1 MFVLSAGDDLISISV
16 ANPREAQD
24 LALRLRES
32 KAYLEVVAGID
43 SVVVQFDMASE
54 DRNEIEKQIAEMIAQ
69 PGSTRATVRPVVEIP
84 VCYGGEAGPDLADVC
99 EQLGM
104 TQETFIALHSGR
116 EYEVDLV
123 GFTPGFTYIG
133 GLDKRLTVSR
143 RREPRVSVPAG
154 SVGIAGGMTG
164 LYALQGPGGWP
175 LIGRTSFIL
184 FDAAADDPFVLT
196 PGSKVVFVS
205 VAAM

>member
-1 MFVLSAGDDLISISV
+1 MLSTGDDLISISV

-32 KAYLEVVAGID
+32 QAYLEVVAGLD
-43 SVVVQFDMASE
+43 SVVVQFDIASK
-54 DRNEIEKQIAEMIAQ
+54 DRNEMEKQIAEVMAL
-69 PGSTRATVRPVVEIP
+69 PGSTRVTAQPVVEIP

-99 EQLGM
+99 EQLGV
-104 TQETFIALHSGR
+104 TQEEFIALHSGR
-116 EYEVDLV
+116 EYQVDLV
-123 GFTPGFTYIG
+123 GFTPGFAYIG
-133 GLDKRLTVSR
+133 GLDKQLNVSR
-143 RREPRVSVPAG
+143 RQEPRVCVPAG

-184 FDAAADDPFVLT
+184 FDAAADDPFVLV
-196 PGSKVVFVS
+196 PGSKVVFVP

>member
-1 MFVLSAGDDLISISV
+1 MLSAGDDLISISV

-32 KAYLEVVAGID
+32 HAYLEVVAGLD
-43 SVVVQFDMASE
+43 SVVVQFDIASK
-54 DRNEIEKQIAEMIAQ
+54 DRNEMEKQIAEVMAL
-69 PGSTRATVRPVVEIP
+69 PGSTRATAQPVVEIP
-84 VCYGGEAGPDLADVC
+84 VCYGGEAGPDLADVF
-99 EQLGM
+99 EQLGV
-104 TQETFIALHSGR
+104 TQEEFIALHSGR
-116 EYEVDLV
+116 EYQVDLV
-123 GFTPGFTYIG
+123 GFTPGFAYIG
-133 GLDKRLTVSR
+133 GLDKQLNVSR
-143 RREPRVSVPAG
+143 RQEPRVCVPAG

-184 FDAAADDPFVLT
+184 FDAAADNPFVLV
-196 PGSKVVFVS
+196 PGSKVVFVP

>member
-1 MFVLSAGDDLISISV
+1 MLSAGDDLISISV

-32 KAYLEVVAGID
+32 QAYLEVVAGLD
-43 SVVVQFDMASE
+43 SVVVQFDIASK
-54 DRNEIEKQIAEMIAQ
+54 DRNEMEKQIAEVMAL
-69 PGSTRATVRPVVEIP
+69 PGSTRATAQPVVEIP

-99 EQLGM
+99 EQLGV
-104 TQETFIALHSGR
+104 TQEEFIALHSGR
-116 EYEVDLV
+116 EYQVDMV
-123 GFTPGFTYIG
+123 GFTPGFAYIG
-133 GLDKRLTVSR
+133 GLDKQLNVSR
-143 RREPRVSVPAG
+143 RQEPRVCVPAG

-184 FDAAADDPFVLT
+184 FDATADNPFVLV
-196 PGSKVVFVS
+196 PGSKVVFVP

>member
-1 MFVLSAGDDLISISV
+1 MLSTGDDLISISV

-32 KAYLEVVAGID
+32 QAYLEVVAGLD
-43 SVVVQFDMASE
+43 SVVVQFDIASK
-54 DRNEIEKQIAEMIAQ
+54 DRNEMEKQIAEVMAL
-69 PGSTRATVRPVVEIP
+69 PGSTQVTAQPVVEIP

-99 EQLGM
+99 EQLGV
-104 TQETFIALHSGR
+104 TQEEFIALHSGR
-116 EYEVDLV
+116 EYQVDLV
-123 GFTPGFTYIG
+123 GFTPGFAYIG
-133 GLDKRLTVSR
+133 GLDKQLNVSR
-143 RREPRVSVPAG
+143 RQEPRVCVPAG

-184 FDAAADDPFVLT
+184 FDAAADDPFVLV
-196 PGSKVVFVS
+196 PGSKVVFVP

>member
-1 MFVLSAGDDLISISV
+1 VLSAGDDLISISV
-16 ANPREAQD
+16 ANSREAQD

-32 KAYLEVVAGID
+32 KAYLEAVAGID
-43 SVVVQFDMASE
+43 SVVVQFDIASK
-54 DRNEIEKQIAEMIAQ
+54 DRNEIEKQIAEVMAQ
-69 PGSTRATVRPVVEIP
+69 PGNTHASAQPVVEIP
-84 VCYGGEAGPDLADVC
+84 VCYGGEAGPDLAGVC

-104 TQETFIALHSGR
+104 TREEFIALHSGR

-123 GFTPGFTYIG
+123 GFTPGFAYIG
-133 GLDKRLTVSR
+133 GLDKQLNVSR
-143 RREPRVSVPAG
+143 RQEPRVCVPAG

-184 FDAAADDPFVLT
+184 FDAAAVDPFVLT

>member
-1 MFVLSAGDDLISISV
+1 MLSAGDDLISISV

-32 KAYLEVVAGID
+32 KAYLDVVAGID
-43 SVVVQFDMASE
+43 SVVVQFDMASK
-54 DRNEIEKQIAEMIAQ
+54 DRSELEKQIAQVIAQ
-69 PGSTRATVRPVVEIP
+69 PSSTRATVRPAVEIP

-104 TQETFIALHSGR
+104 TQEEFIALHSGC

-123 GFTPGFTYIG
+123 GFTPGFAYIG
-133 GLDKRLTVSR
+133 GLDAQLNVSR
-143 RREPRVSVPAG
+143 RQEPRVSVPAG

-175 LIGRTSFIL
+175 LIGRTSFVL
-184 FDAAADDPFVLT
+184 FDTAADDPFVLA
-196 PGSKVVFVS
+196 PGSKVVFTS

>member
-1 MFVLSAGDDLISISV
+1 MQSAGDDLISISV

-24 LALRLRES
+24 FALRLRES
-32 KAYLEVVAGID
+32 QAYLEVVAGLD
-43 SVVVQFDMASE
+43 SVVVQFDIASK
-54 DRNEIEKQIAEMIAQ
+54 DRNEMEKQIAEVMAL
-69 PGSTRATVRPVVEIP
+69 PGSTRATAQPVVEIP

-99 EQLGM
+99 EQLGV
-104 TQETFIALHSGR
+104 TQEEFIALHSGR
-116 EYEVDLV
+116 EYQVDLV
-123 GFTPGFTYIG
+123 GFTPGFAYIG
-133 GLDKRLTVSR
+133 GLDKQLNVSR
-143 RREPRVSVPAG
+143 RQEPRVCVPAG

-184 FDAAADDPFVLT
+184 FNAAADDPFVLV
-196 PGSKVVFVS
+196 PGSKVVFVP